1 MNIAVDFITVGPF
14 QENTFIL
21 WDKESNSALLVDPG
35 DEPGEIISKI
45 KRLDLDPVGIINT
58 HAHLDHVGAVSKIK
72 EEYSIPFYLNKNEK
86 QILEHYPEMCRMF
99 GINPNKIP
107 TVDHWISGDG
117 EMKID
122 DFIITYLE
130 TPGHTPGGTTYM
142 IDGHC
147 FCGDSLFAGS
157 IGRTD
162 LPGGNFTT
170 LMNSLE
176 KLKDELN
183 HDWVIH
189 PGHGPKTSMRYELK
203 HNPFLDLLNC

>member
-14 QENTFIL
+14 HENTFII
-21 WDKESNSALLVDPG
+21 WEKESHSAFLIDPG
-35 DEPGEIISKI
+35 DEPDRVISKI
-45 KRLDLDPVGIINT
+45 KTLDLDPVAIINT

-72 EEYSIPFYLNKNEK
+72 DEFSIPFYLHKNEN

-99 GINPNKIP
+99 GIQPNEIP
-107 TVDHWISGDG
+107 TVNHWISGDG
-117 EMKID
+117 EMKFN
-122 DFIITYLE
+122 DFNITYLE

-147 FCGDSLFAGS
+147 FCGDTLFAGS

-162 LPGGNFTT
+162 LPGGDYTT

-176 KLKDELN
+176 KLKDKLN

-189 PGHGPKTSMRYELK
+189 PGHGPNTSMRNELK
-203 HNPFLDLLNC
+203 HNPFLDSINS